1 MLPTN
6 PVAEILCA
14 SVAAVIWC
22 FQVVPPIIAAYR
34 TKSTQALSP
43 WMMLL
48 WAGGALLYA
57 PYAVAQNLNIAIIFT
72 IRRLFIEYITARTE
86 LSMGPDQLQPHIFYV
101 LTCTSFIQCLHYTLG
116 QSRVKAGGW
125 FLGLTVLF
133 AGFDTGSIFA
143 LRRTNSLGL
152 NGVAMIYGYGT
163 SVLDMIGFIP
173 QYIHILRIR
182 HVPKIT
188 ILFGLMDLTGCVLSM
203 LSLLFRRRLD
213 IAGFVFYL
221 SMGILDLGLLS
232 FAIILNPLSTKKAP
246 NSDLDDTDSRIEVT
260 VLENSEQIELRS
272 EAVIRIHPS
281 DHEKHCDSSSSI
293 KDRSHG
299 TPTRIGNE
307 AS

>member
-57 PYAVAQNLNIAIIFT
+57 PYAVAQNLNIAII
-72 IRRLFIEYITARTE
+72 
-86 LSMGPDQLQPHIFYV
+86 LQPHIFYV